1 MGSQPPP
8 GDLLDRGIEPTST
21 ELQVDSL
28 PYVSPGKPVSYV
40 SCNNP
45 FLAEDYSVG
54 SGWAHCYLVFIV
66 FSPFSGKSWKTHI
79 VILLYLWAFR
89 VFNQLQ
95 MKNIQK
101 KIPESSKKQNLNLLH
116 GGSYLHIIYI
126 VSVL

>member
-8 GDLLDRGIEPTST
+8 GDLLDRGFEPTST

-45 FLAEDYSVG
+45 FLAGDYSVG

-79 VILLYLWAFR
+79 YS
-89 VFNQLQ
+89 Q
-95 MKNIQK
+95 
-101 KIPESSKKQNLNLLH
+101 PS
-116 GGSYLHIIYI
+116 
-126 VSVL
+126 VSVGFSCIQPTADEKYSEKNSRKFQKTKLEFAAQWQLFT